1 MIIISIAIIIVN
13 KPYFLNFD
21 KIDANPKNM
30 NERGVKVKNIIET
43 YKCIFPE
50 VSGNIPI
57 KDNDIA
63 ANKNKNI
70 PILFNKP
77 LKKLYK
83 LKLNKIK
90 KNPDKINPELNIIAE
105 GSLAPK
111 SLKALLIQE
120 NQLLD
125 MIIENIIEE

>member
-1 MIIISIAIIIVN
+1 VIIISIAIIIVN

-57 KDNDIA
+57 A
-63 ANKNKNI
+63 RTTS
-70 PILFNKP
+70 
-77 LKKLYK
+77 YH
-83 LKLNKIK
+83 
-90 KNPDKINPELNIIAE
+90 
-105 GSLAPK
+105 SLA
-111 SLKALLIQE
+111 SLSGTSLHSC
-120 NQLLD
+120 
-125 MIIENIIEE
+125 